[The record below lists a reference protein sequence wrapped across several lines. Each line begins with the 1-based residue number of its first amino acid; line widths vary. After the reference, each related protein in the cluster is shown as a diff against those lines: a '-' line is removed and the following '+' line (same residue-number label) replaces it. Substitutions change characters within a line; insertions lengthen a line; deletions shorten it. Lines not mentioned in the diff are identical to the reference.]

1 MIHARTIL
9 LLGGATIGLCVVAV
23 PAAAQVRRF
32 DIPAQAAS
40 TGIPMFAHQAGIQ
53 ILAPGAITNGVTLNG
68 LQGSMDVPTALR
80 TLLSGT
86 DLTPVAVGQAIILR
100 RRDTN
105 GGALKP
111 RPLAFAQAA
120 QPAAAPQE
128 VVPSTTAP
136 IAAGA
141 GEGDEV
147 VVTGI
152 RASLQ
157 QSIATKRAAGNIAD
171 VISAQDIGKLP
182 DQNVAESLSRITGV
196 QISRREGE
204 GSNFTVRGISQNR
217 LEINGRT
224 YLGPTANGTPAL
236 ETLSPEILS
245 SIVVSKTPSAD
256 MPEGA
261 LGATVNLKTKRPLEL
276 ADLVVSGRVQGAYTD
291 QADKAGLRTSALVSK
306 NFDDRFGVLASL
318 AYTKLDTLGY
328 SYDSGGWTRTDN
340 IDGNGDG
347 VADPGLFRPNR
358 IMARIYD
365 RRENRLTANGTA
377 QWRPTDTLEFIVDG
391 TYSRLSRKRNDTNYQ
406 VLLNDNDVD
415 ARADANGTVVSGT
428 FNGVTLRP
436 LIYDEPTKLQ
446 TTNFGASG
454 KYEAGR
460 LRISVDGSY
469 SKAKGTDG
477 GPGASF
483 VYVVVP
489 RAGNITN
496 ASYNFVPGHLL
507 PDLSLNTNFNR
518 DDPAQYRL
526 NSVFDSDNQSDNT
539 GYDARI
545 DGHYDL
551 DFGPLKSVETGFRY
565 EHLSLFGSYPQNT
578 PGAAALL
585 ATGDKNG
592 DGIIGLDELPG
603 VQYDRITS
611 KFYPGASANF
621 PRQLLT
627 GTANATAARDGL
639 NLPTLDP
646 YAAITVGVT
655 SIANIKQETTAEYV
669 KANFGGDLGTIRYSG
684 NAGLRFLSTSRTS
697 SGYLA
702 VGTPTS
708 ATYKFNYVLPSAN
721 VKFDFTDDLSL
732 RLAAAKVVA
741 RPNIGDVS
749 VSFVPNTVSF
759 TGSRGN
765 PGLRPFEAKQYDAS
779 LEWYFAPASSLTAA
793 LFKKDVNS
801 FTVNTVTQ
809 EFIPGFS
816 ETYGLFNIS
825 QPTNGENGTIKGFE
839 VGYQQTLRFLP
850 GILRNLGVQANYTY
864 VDSRTP
870 LIDPL
875 TARRLPLP
883 GLSKNNYNLIAFY
896 EDGLISARV
905 AYTFRDKY
913 LIAVQS
919 AASGG
924 SLYQASTGQLD
935 ASAQINLTKSVR
947 LIVEGVNLN
956 KSVTN
961 QYLQYPNR
969 LFLTTREDR
978 RLFFGVAATF

>member
-1 MIHARTIL
+1 MNQTRAY
-9 LLGGATIGLCVVAV
+9 LLGTTMIGLCMAAAPAHAQLREFNIAAQ
-23 PAAAQVRRF
+23 PAA
-32 DIPAQAAS
+32 

-53 ILAPGAITNGVTLNG
+53 ILAPGTITSG
-68 LQGSMDVPTALR
+68 LRVNRLKGQMDVAAALR
-80 TLLSGT
+80 VLLAGT
-86 DLTPVAVGQAIILR
+86 DLTPVTVGQAIILKR
-100 RRDTN
+100 RGTGETAVAARQV
-105 GGALKP
+105 
-111 RPLAFAQAA
+111 AFTQAVPA
-120 QPAAAPQE
+120 EAASPVSDEASAAAP
-128 VVPSTTAP
+128 AP
-136 IAAGA
+136 ADAVD
-141 GEGDEV
+141 DEV

-152 RASLQ
+152 RASLA
-157 QSIATKRAAGNIAD
+157 QSVAAKRAAGNIVD

-196 QISRREGE
+196 QITRREGE

-276 ADLVVSGRVQGAYTD
+276 ADFLISGRLQGAYTD
-291 QADKAGLRTSALVSK
+291 QADKAGVRASALVSK
-306 NFDDRFGVLASL
+306 NFNDRFGVLGSL

-328 SYDSGGWTRTDN
+328 SYDSGGWTRTDG

-347 VADPGLFRPNR
+347 AADPGLFRPNR

-365 RRENRLTANGTA
+365 RKENRLTANATA

-391 TYSRLSRKRNDTNYQ
+391 TYSRLSRQRNDTNYQ
-406 VLLNDNDVD
+406 VLLNDNDVG
-415 ARADANGTVVSGT
+415 AKADANGTVVSGT

-436 LIYDEPTKLQ
+436 LVYDEPTKLQ
-446 TTNFGASG
+446 TTNIGVSG
-454 KYEAGR
+454 KWESGR
-460 LRISVDGSY
+460 LRITADGSY

-483 VYVVVP
+483 VYVIVP
-489 RAGNITN
+489 RAGNVTN
-496 ASYNFVPGHLL
+496 ATYNFVPGHLL
-507 PDLSLNTNFNR
+507 PDLSLNTNFDRN
-518 DDPAQYRL
+518 DPAQYRL
-526 NSVFDSDNQSDNT
+526 NSVFDSDNQSDNE

-551 DFGPLKSVETGFRY
+551 DWGALKSVESGFRY

-578 PGAAALL
+578 PGVAALL
-585 ATGDKNG
+585 GVGDKNG
-592 DGIIGLDELPG
+592 DGIVGLDELPG
-603 VQYDRITS
+603 ISYDRQT
-611 KFYPGASANF
+611 KTFYSGASADF
-621 PRQLLT
+621 PRHLLT
-627 GTANATAARDGL
+627 GTIDAAAARNGL
-639 NLPTLDP
+639 NLPALDP

-655 SIANIKQETTAEYV
+655 SIAAIKQETYAEYV
-669 KANFGGDLGTIRYSG
+669 KANLGGEIGGIRFSG
-684 NAGLRFLSTSRTS
+684 NAGLRYLSTTRTS
-697 SGYLA
+697 AGYIA

-708 ATYKFNYVLPSAN
+708 ATYKFHYLLPSAN
-721 VKFDFTDDLSL
+721 LKFDFTDKLSL

-741 RPNIGDVS
+741 RPNISDVS

-765 PGLRPFEAKQYDAS
+765 PALRPFEAKQYDAS

-793 LFKKDVNS
+793 LFKKDVSS
-801 FTVNTVTQ
+801 FTVTSVTQ

-839 VGYQQTLRFLP
+839 FGYQQTLRFLP
-850 GILRNLGVQANYTY
+850 GFLRNLGVQANYTY

-870 LIDPL
+870 LVDPL
-875 TARRLPLP
+875 TGRRLPLP
-883 GLSKNNYNLIAFY
+883 GLSKNNYNLIGFY
-896 EDGLISARV
+896 EDGRFSARV

-913 LIAVQS
+913 LISVQS

-924 SLYQASTGQLD
+924 SLYQASAGQLD
-935 ASAQINLTKSVR
+935 ASAQYNLTKSVR
-947 LIVEGVNLN
+947 LILEGVNLN

-969 LFLTTREDR
+969 LYLTAREDR
-978 RLFFGVAATF
+978 RLFLGVAATF